1 MFAENK
7 HVGWMKHG
15 VARWLRRDLI
25 FITNFT
31 NCKFL
36 KFLKIIIEINDDVNY
51 ERPQAYL

>member
-1 MFAENK
+1 
-7 HVGWMKHG
+7 MKHG